1 MKRINLI
8 ALFVFVGIVAWIF
21 TFDNEAT
28 NKIQSGAM
36 SLLSPFM
43 KASGE
48 TKEIYKDIKAPNR
61 SKEELAGENEQLK
74 LANDQLR
81 IENDRLQLL
90 AKDNATFR
98 MALNLQE
105 SSALELVSARIISRR
120 TSTWF
125 STLVIDK
132 GYNQDVSTDSPVI
145 TAVMNESGRSD
156 TGLVGKTTQVF
167 ADESVVILL
176 TDEKCQVAAK
186 IYGKT
191 EQGICMGQRG
201 ATERTPYLKL
211 RFLPKESQLEPGT
224 PIVSSG
230 VGGLFPIGLQIG
242 YVKEFRRLDYDAE
255 ATIQP
260 AVDFGSLEH
269 VFVIV
274 ETGMPMDEVP
284 IIPVQPME
292 AKAEVSGLPDE
303 DGDLPV
309 RKAEVE

>member
-1 MKRINLI
+1 
-8 ALFVFVGIVAWIF
+8 
-21 TFDNEAT
+21 
-28 NKIQSGAM
+28 
-36 SLLSPFM
+36 
-43 KASGE
+43 
-48 TKEIYKDIKAPNR
+48 KAPNR
-61 SKEELAGENEQLK
+61 TREELAGENEALRIE
-74 LANDQLR
+74 NDSLR

-90 AKDNATFR
+90 ARDNATFR

-105 SSALELVSARIISRR
+105 ISPLELVSAKIISRR

-145 TAVMNESGRSD
+145 TAVLNESGRSD

-176 TDEKCQVAAK
+176 TDEKCQVAAR

-211 RFLPKESQLEPGT
+211 RFLPKELQLVPGPDT
-224 PIVSSG
+224 KVVSSG
-230 VGGLFPIGLQIG
+230 VGGLFPKNLQIG
-242 YVKEFRRLDYDAE
+242 YVKEFKQLDYDAE
-255 ATIQP
+255 ALIQP
-260 AVDFGSLEH
+260 AVDFGTLEH

-274 ETGMPMDEVP
+274 ETGMPVDDVP
-284 IIPVQPME
+284 IIPLQPME
-292 AKAEVSGLPDE
+292 AKAEVGDLPDD